1 MEFKFVTGTAP
12 DEETINNMH
21 RELAK
26 GLINKYGK
34 EVIEKVLKQIDKQA

>member
-1 MEFKFVTGTAP
+1 MDFNFVVGVAP

-21 RELAK
+21 KELAK

-34 EVIEKVLKQIDKQA
+34 KVIKEVLKCTDK

>member
-12 DEETINNMH
+12 DEETINDMH
-21 RELAK
+21 KELAK

-34 EVIEKVLKQIDKQA
+34 EVIKEVLKHTDK